1 MVKKVGRKSTPRLPE
16 SCNRSRRTKLTY
28 ALEMNIRKLRLDEE
42 GAVELLKVLQCPGIT
57 SDMYEDGNGE
67 VDLEKCIELLEEYD
81 RGIAKLGK
89 GGLQEVCE
97 AIGESEDGTTVEL
110 WNRVVEYDNA
120 LKRAVRLQC
129 EDRRKGRLISSIR
142 LQR

>member
-1 MVKKVGRKSTPRLPE
+1 
-16 SCNRSRRTKLTY
+16 
-28 ALEMNIRKLRLDEE
+28 MNIRKLRLDEE